1 MTHESTDFNQNDIK
15 LKNISENLY
24 KCEMEIYENSCC
36 VFIFRSI
43 IAFSN
48 GFTVPEYFPSY
59 IKILFFLWK
68 IYTFFV
74 LL

>member
-36 VFIFRSI
+36 VFIFRSGMKTKGMSTKGDI
-43 IAFSN
+43 
-48 GFTVPEYFPSY
+48 
-59 IKILFFLWK
+59 
-68 IYTFFV
+68 
-74 LL
+74 